1 MNMLHELSEGVAD
14 VVETVGPAVVAV
26 RTLHSTSARLGVG
39 SAVVVSPDRLA
50 LTNSHVVHG
59 GTAVEAELP
68 DRRTLFADVIGDDPF
83 TDLALLRLSTDDEV
97 PYAELGDSNRL
108 RVGALVV
115 AVGSPFGLARTVTLG
130 IVSALGRTLRAKGGH
145 EIEGVIQT
153 DALLNPGNSG
163 GPLVDAGGCVV
174 GINTAIHPG
183 GQGLCFSIPSNT
195 ARFVLGEFLAHG
207 RVRRAFLGI
216 SAEEVIVPSAQAQ
229 RFGLSTN
236 RGVAIRRIEPDSP
249 ADGAGL
255 TAGDIVVRLAF
266 QPVESVS
273 DLHRL
278 LTGETIGRG
287 IQLSA
292 LRAGEWMD
300 VDVRPVE
307 LPVRGSS
314 LPSPGS
320 ERDR

>member
-1 MNMLHELSEGVAD
+1 MNTLHELSEGVAD
-14 VVETVGPAVVAV
+14 VVESVGPAVVSV
-26 RTLHSTSARLGVG
+26 RTLHSARTRLGAG

-50 LTNSHVVHG
+50 LTNSHVVDG
-59 GTAVEAELP
+59 ATAVEAELP
-68 DRRTLFADVIGDDPF
+68 DGRTLFADVIGNDPF

-97 PYAELGDSNRL
+97 PHAELGDSNRL

-130 IVSALGRTLRAKGGH
+130 IVSALGRALRAKGGR

-163 GPLVDAGGCVV
+163 GPLVDAGGRVV

-216 SAEEVIVPSAQAQ
+216 SAEEVTVPSAHAQ
-229 RFGLSTN
+229 RFGLGAN
-236 RGVAIRRIEPDSP
+236 RGVAIRRIEPGSP
-249 ADGAGL
+249 ADNAGL

-266 QPVESVS
+266 QSVESVS

-278 LTGETIGRG
+278 LIGETVGER

-292 LRAGEWMD
+292 LRGGEWID

-307 LPVRGSS
+307 LPVSA
-314 LPSPGS
+314 
-320 ERDR
+320 